1 MHNEGAS
8 LVETQDFAS
17 HEGELSMLPAYYS
30 MRMLVWKGRETQ
42 DFASLQG
49 RNAFVGSVL

>member
-17 HEGELSMLPAYYS
+17 HEGGVHLMPAYYRV
-30 MRMLVWKGRETQ
+30 RMLAWVGRETQ
-42 DFASLQG
+42 DFASLLW
-49 RNAFVGSVL
+49 FD

>member
-17 HEGELSMLPAYYS
+17 HEGDVRMLAAYYS
-30 MRMLVWKGRETQ
+30 MCMSAWVGRETQ
-42 DFASLQG
+42 DFASLLW
-49 RNAFVGSVL
+49 FD